1 MLQTVLQQ
9 VVQHRDLPKAAWHGL
24 KKLGAVSWGHQGG
37 KLRGLQVWGRWWSQA
52 QPRHYWKT
60 PPGWSPRAE
69 VHVPWPVGNSGW
81 LARDV
86 EGRLVQPKSL
96 WPADAWS
103 PVPKIP
109 AAMFTRGDRD
119 DPEPP

>member
-1 MLQTVLQQ
+1 M
-9 VVQHRDLPKAAWHGL
+9 
-24 KKLGAVSWGHQGG
+24 
-37 KLRGLQVWGRWWSQA
+37 
-52 QPRHYWKT
+52 
-60 PPGWSPRAE
+60 
-69 VHVPWPVGNSGW
+69 PWPVENSGW

-119 DPEPP
+119 DPELKFMQ